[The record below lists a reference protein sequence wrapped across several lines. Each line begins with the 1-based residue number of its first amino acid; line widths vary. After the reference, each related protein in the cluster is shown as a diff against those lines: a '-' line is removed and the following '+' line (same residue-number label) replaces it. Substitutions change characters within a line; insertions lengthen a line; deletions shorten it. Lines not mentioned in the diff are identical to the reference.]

1 LRRKKKKNHPKKPAF
16 CITATTGSK
25 GAANP
30 YHWDS
35 RAFTVNEV
43 KRIMSIPD
51 DYVLTGTYQQK
62 VERLGRMVAPF
73 MMKAVAEQ
81 ILRLGV
87 INENTK

>member
-1 LRRKKKKNHPKKPAF
+1 
-16 CITATTGSK
+16 
-25 GAANP
+25 
-30 YHWDS
+30 
-35 RAFTVNEV
+35 
-43 KRIMSIPD
+43 MSIPD

-81 ILRLGV
+81 IFSLGV